1 MHVFVTG
8 ATGWVGSAITEELI
22 AAGHRV
28 TGLSRT
34 EAKAGPLADA
44 GASVLLGTLDDHALL
59 REAAASADAVIHTA
73 FNHDFAKFAENAAQ
87 DQRAIEVLG
96 EALAGSERPLIVTSG
111 VALLAPGR
119 VATEAD
125 RLPDDHPFPRRSE
138 IAARALAAQG
148 GRTTTVRLAPST
160 HGHGDHGFV
169 PILIDIARQ
178 TGVSAYVGD
187 GANRWPAV
195 HRLDAARLYRLVLEH
210 GATEPAYHATAEEGI
225 AFRDI
230 AEVIG
235 RRLGVPVEPRDQA
248 HFGWFGSFA
257 ALDMPASSQRTQALL
272 GWAPT
277 GPGLLQDL
285 DDPAYFGG

>member
-8 ATGWVGSAITEELI
+8 ATGWVGSAVTKELI
-22 AAGHRV
+22 GAGHWV

-34 EAKAGPLADA
+34 QAKAGALADA
-44 GASVLLGTLDDHALL
+44 GATVLLGTLDDHASL
-59 REAAASADAVIHTA
+59 REAAAAADAVIHTA
-73 FNHDFAKFAENAAQ
+73 FNHDFANFAANAAQ

-96 EALAGSERPLIVTSG
+96 EALVGTDRPLVVTSG

-125 RLPDDHPFPRRSE
+125 RVPDDHPFPRRSE
-138 IAARALAAQG
+138 NAAVALATQG
-148 GRTTTVRLAPST
+148 VRATTVRLAPST

-195 HRLDAARLYRLVLEH
+195 HRLDAARLYRLVLEQ
-210 GATEPAYHATAEEGI
+210 GATEAAYHATAEEGI
-225 AFRDI
+225 AFKDI

-235 RRLGVPVEPRDQA
+235 RRLGVPVEPRDQE
-248 HFGWFGSFA
+248 HFGWFGNFA
-257 ALDMPASSQRTQALL
+257 ALDMRASSEHTRALL
-272 GWAPT
+272 GWTPT
-277 GPGLLQDL
+277 GPGLLEDL
-285 DDPAYFGG
+285 DYPAYFGA

>member
-8 ATGWVGSAITEELI
+8 ATGWVGSAVTAELI

-187 GANRWPAV
+187 GGNRWPAV

-210 GATEPAYHATAEEGI
+210 GANEPAYHATAEEGI

-248 HFGWFGSFA
+248 HFGWFGNFA
-257 ALDMPASSQRTQALL
+257 ALDMPASSQRTRALL